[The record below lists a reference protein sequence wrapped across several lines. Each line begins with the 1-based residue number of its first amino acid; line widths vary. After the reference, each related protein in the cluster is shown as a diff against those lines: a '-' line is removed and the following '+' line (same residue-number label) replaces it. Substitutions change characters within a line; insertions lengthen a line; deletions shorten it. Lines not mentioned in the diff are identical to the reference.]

1 MSRTE
6 TAGAEEISKKDAR
19 PDRWIYDMDAHIID
33 TDDDVRPYLEER
45 YQQRSGSLLAL
56 DEWHRGVIRRP
67 RAPQNLT
74 ERLRVLDEEGVICS
88 VLFPSRAMDV
98 NTMRDKAF
106 VAAYCEAYNSF
117 VADLCRNA
125 PALKG
130 MAVLP
135 FDNVSGAVE
144 ELTRAVSKL
153 GLVGVVM
160 SSYGLQE
167 HIGSVKYWPIYEE
180 MQRLNVHMGIHNS
193 IQGGPIGDLRADT
206 FMYQHTIGRPAA
218 TMTDCAA
225 LIYSGVV
232 EKFPRLRVSFLEARV
247 AWVPYWMEH
256 MDRKWDKRRSDAPL
270 LKRRPSE
277 YMTGG
282 NFFYSA
288 EPDEKAL
295 PYVLERIGE
304 DVIIFA
310 SDYPHGG
317 SAFTGDVLRRDDV
330 SERAKNKILRENGIR
345 LLGYDIQSL
354 ESKSGLQS
362 AS

>member
-1 MSRTE
+1 MANSE
-6 TAGAEEISKKDAR
+6 QSGADKVLKAGTHSE
-19 PDRWIYDMDAHIID
+19 RWIYDMDAHIID
-33 TDDDVRPYLEER
+33 TDDDVRPFLDER
-45 YQQRSGSLLAL
+45 YQKRNGSLLAL

-74 ERLRVLDEEGVICS
+74 ERLRVLEEERVICS

-98 NTMRDKAF
+98 NTMRDKAY
-106 VAAYCEAYNSF
+106 VAAYCQAYNSF
-117 VADLCRNA
+117 VADLCGKS

-135 FDNVSGAVE
+135 FDNVSAAVA

-167 HIGSVKYWPIYEE
+167 HIGSVKYWPIYDE

-256 MDRKWDKRRSDAPL
+256 MDRKWQQHRSDAPL
-270 LKRRPSE
+270 LKHRPSE
-277 YMTGG
+277 YMIGG

-304 DVIIFA
+304 DLIIFA

-317 SAFTGDVLRRDDV
+317 SAFTGDVLRRDDL
-330 SERAKNKILRENGIR
+330 SERAKSKILRQNGIR
-345 LLGYDIQSL
+345 LLGYDIQSI
-354 ESKSGLQS
+354 ESQRSREH

>member
-1 MSRTE
+1 M
-6 TAGAEEISKKDAR
+6 AKDDQPGADELSKERAQGDC
-19 PDRWIYDMDAHIID
+19 WIYDMDAHIID
-33 TDDDVRPYLEER
+33 TDDDVRPYLDER

-74 ERLRVLDEEGVICS
+74 ERLRVLDDEGVICS

-98 NTMRDKAF
+98 NTMRDKPF
-106 VAAYCEAYNSF
+106 VAAYCQAYNSF
-117 VADLCRNA
+117 VAELCHNS

-135 FDNVSGAVE
+135 FDNVAAAVT

-256 MDRKWDKRRSDAPL
+256 MDRKWEKRRSDAPL

-295 PYVLERIGE
+295 PYVIERIGE
-304 DVIIFA
+304 DLIIFA

-317 SAFTGDVLRRDDV
+317 SAFTGDVLGRDDL
-330 SERAKNKILRENGIR
+330 SEGAKNKILRDNGIR

-354 ESKSGLQS
+354 ASDRSRES